1 MEVKINKEIREY
13 TENIYLGLTLR
24 QFIFSLFACV
34 IAGLTYFFIKKYL
47 GTELTSW
54 LCVIEAVPFVAFGF
68 IKINGMK
75 MEEFLFVYF
84 KNKIFTPKILLY
96 KPVNLY
102 EELIKGD
109 DLNVQNKKDRKR
121 KHKDS

>member
-24 QFIFSLFACV
+24 QFIFSLIGCI
-34 IAGLTYFFIKKYL
+34 IAGITYLFVKPYL
-47 GTELTSW
+47 GTEITSW
-54 LCVIEAVPFVAFGF
+54 ICIFEVVPFAALGF
-68 IKINGMK
+68 IKINGMT
-75 MEEFLFVYF
+75 MEQFVF
-84 KNKIFTPKILLY
+84 VFIKNKILTPKILFY

-109 DLNVQNKKDRKR
+109 DKHVKTKKDRKR
-121 KHKDS
+121 